1 MSLEHR
7 YRKLLHA
14 YPVGYRAQREEEI
27 LGTYLE
33 LAGQNRRWP
42 TARDAADVLAGS
54 LRERLRAN
62 GTLGVIPGL
71 RVAATVALSMVAGLS
86 AWWLLTM
93 RAPAIPASA
102 AAALRASAAAVLGG
116 GGHPP
121 VPELAP
127 SLGPFATLGAVPDAA
142 WILTALVA
150 ACTAGRLAR
159 VLIACS
165 LVLTVAVVP
174 VGAVTAY
181 VAPPLPILIPQF
193 ALGVLALALPSSR
206 PPWVRA
212 APLAIAVAAV
222 AAVAA
227 GLLPQGTAW
236 EAGGPAGL
244 LQPLAFALVT
254 GTFLGGL
261 AYRAR
266 RDSTGLW
273 AALLLLTPA
282 ALVYLLP
289 HDYPTGGYQ
298 LWQVTTRAGVVTVL
312 GGLLVALAVKVAGR
326 RAPGSCPACGQP
338 LPGTGPAIHGAA
350 PGQADPPVE
359 LGSAH

>member
-1 MSLEHR
+1 MSLERR
-7 YRKLLHA
+7 YRKLLRA

-33 LAGQNRRWP
+33 LAGQDRRWP
-42 TARDAADVLAGS
+42 AARDTTDVLAGS

-71 RVAATVALSMVAGLS
+71 RVAATVALSVVAGLS

-93 RAPAIPASA
+93 WAPATRVPAIPASL
-102 AAALRASAAAVLGG
+102 AAALSREHVQI
-116 GGHPP
+116 
-121 VPELAP
+121 PELAP
-127 SLGPFATLGAVPDAA
+127 RLGPFATLGVVPDAA

-181 VAPPLPILIPQF
+181 VAPPLPLLIPQF
-193 ALGVLALALPSSR
+193 SLGVLALALPSGR
-206 PPWVRA
+206 PLWVRA
-212 APLAIAVAAV
+212 APLAIAVAA
-222 AAVAA
+222 AAAA
-227 GLLPQGTAW
+227 GLLPQRTAW
-236 EAGGPAGL
+236 VADPSAGL
-244 LQPLAFALVT
+244 LQSLAVVLVA

-261 AYRAR
+261 AYRVR

-282 ALVYLLP
+282 TLVYMLP
-289 HDYPTGGYQ
+289 HDYSSGGYQ
-298 LWQVTTRAGVVTVL
+298 LWQVTTRAAVVTLL
-312 GGLLVALAVKVAGR
+312 GGLLVALAVKLAGR

-338 LPGTGPAIHGAA
+338 LPIARSAVHGAA
-350 PGQADPPVE
+350 PGQAGQAGQAP
-359 LGSAH
+359 

>member
-7 YRKLLHA
+7 YRKLLRA

-33 LAGQNRRWP
+33 LAGQDRRWP

-71 RVAATVALSMVAGLS
+71 RVAATVALSVVAGLS

-93 RAPAIPASA
+93 RVPAMRVPAIPASL
-102 AAALRASAAAVLGG
+102 AAALSREHVQI
-116 GGHPP
+116 
-121 VPELAP
+121 PELAP
-127 SLGPFATLGAVPDAA
+127 RLGPFATLGVVPDAA

-181 VAPPLPILIPQF
+181 VAPPLPLLIPQF
-193 ALGVLALALPSSR
+193 SLGVLALALPSGR

-212 APLAIAVAAV
+212 APLAIAVAV
-222 AAVAA
+222 AAAA
-227 GLLPQGTAW
+227 GLLPQRTVWVAD
-236 EAGGPAGL
+236 PSAGL
-244 LQPLAFALVT
+244 LQPLAFVLVA

-261 AYRAR
+261 AYRLR

-282 ALVYLLP
+282 ALVYMLP
-289 HDYPTGGYQ
+289 HDYSSGGYQ
-298 LWQVTTRAGVVTVL
+298 LWQVTTRAAVVTLL
-312 GGLLVALAVKVAGR
+312 GGLLVALAVKLAGR

-338 LPGTGPAIHGAA
+338 LPIARSAVHGAA
-350 PGQADPPVE
+350 PGQAGQAP
-359 LGSAH
+359 

>member
-54 LRERLRAN
+54 LRARLRAN
-62 GTLGVIPGL
+62 GALGVIPGL

-93 RAPAIPASA
+93 RAPAIPASV
-102 AAALRASAAAVLGG
+102 AAALIREHVRM
-116 GGHPP
+116 
-121 VPELAP
+121 PELAP
-127 SLGPFATLGAVPDAA
+127 TLGPFATLGVVPDMA

-193 ALGVLALALPSSR
+193 ALGVMALALPSSR

-212 APLAIAVAAV
+212 TPLAIAVAA
-222 AAVAA
+222 AAAAAA

-236 EAGGPAGL
+236 EAGGSAGL

-282 ALVYLLP
+282 TLVYMLP

-298 LWQVTTRAGVVTVL
+298 LWQVTTRAAVVMVL
-312 GGLLVALAVKVAGR
+312 GGLLVALAVKLAGR

-338 LPGTGPAIHGAA
+338 LPGAGPAIHGAA
-350 PGQADPPVE
+350 PGQADPA
-359 LGSAH
+359 G

>member
-1 MSLEHR
+1 M
-7 YRKLLHA
+7 
-14 YPVGYRAQREEEI
+14 
-27 LGTYLE
+27 
-33 LAGQNRRWP
+33 
-42 TARDAADVLAGS
+42 
-54 LRERLRAN
+54 
-62 GTLGVIPGL
+62 
-71 RVAATVALSMVAGLS
+71 AATLALSVVAGLS

-93 RAPAIPASA
+93 RVPAIPASL
-102 AAALRASAAAVLGG
+102 AAALSREHVQI
-116 GGHPP
+116 
-121 VPELAP
+121 PELAP
-127 SLGPFATLGAVPDAA
+127 RLGPFATLGVVPDAA

-193 ALGVLALALPSSR
+193 SLGVLALALPSGR
-206 PPWVRA
+206 PLWVRA
-212 APLAIAVAAV
+212 APLAIAAA
-222 AAVAA
+222 AAA
-227 GLLPQGTAW
+227 GLLPQRTARV
-236 EAGGPAGL
+236 AGPSVGL
-244 LQPLAFALVT
+244 LQPLAFVLAA

-261 AYRAR
+261 AYRVR
-266 RDSTGLW
+266 RDSSGLR

-282 ALVYLLP
+282 TLVYMLP

-298 LWQVTTRAGVVTVL
+298 LWQVTTRAAVVTLL

-338 LPGTGPAIHGAA
+338 LPGAGPAIHGAA
-350 PGQADPPVE
+350 PGQA
-359 LGSAH
+359 GHAG

>member
-1 MSLEHR
+1 
-7 YRKLLHA
+7 
-14 YPVGYRAQREEEI
+14 
-27 LGTYLE
+27 
-33 LAGQNRRWP
+33 
-42 TARDAADVLAGS
+42 
-54 LRERLRAN
+54 
-62 GTLGVIPGL
+62 
-71 RVAATVALSMVAGLS
+71 VAATLALSVVAGLS

-93 RAPAIPASA
+93 RVPAIPASL
-102 AAALRASAAAVLGG
+102 AAALSREHVQI
-116 GGHPP
+116 
-121 VPELAP
+121 PELAP
-127 SLGPFATLGAVPDAA
+127 RLGPFATLGVVPDAA

-193 ALGVLALALPSSR
+193 SLGVLALALPSGR
-206 PPWVRA
+206 PLWVRA
-212 APLAIAVAAV
+212 APLAIAAA
-222 AAVAA
+222 AA
-227 GLLPQGTAW
+227 GLLPQRTARV
-236 EAGGPAGL
+236 AGPSVGL
-244 LQPLAFALVT
+244 LQPLAFVLAA

-261 AYRAR
+261 AYRVR
-266 RDSTGLW
+266 RDSSGLR

-282 ALVYLLP
+282 TLVYMLP

-298 LWQVTTRAGVVTVL
+298 LWQVTTRAAVVTLL

-338 LPGTGPAIHGAA
+338 LPGAGPAIHGAA
-350 PGQADPPVE
+350 PGQA
-359 LGSAH
+359 GHAG

>member
-1 MSLEHR
+1 MSLERR
-7 YRKLLHA
+7 YRKLLRA

-33 LAGQNRRWP
+33 LAGQDRRWP
-42 TARDAADVLAGS
+42 AARDTTDVLAGS

-71 RVAATVALSMVAGLS
+71 RVAATVALSVVAGLS

-93 RAPAIPASA
+93 WAPATRVPAIPASL
-102 AAALRASAAAVLGG
+102 AAALSREHVQI
-116 GGHPP
+116 
-121 VPELAP
+121 PELAP
-127 SLGPFATLGAVPDAA
+127 RLGPFATLGVVPDAA

-181 VAPPLPILIPQF
+181 VAPPLPLLIPQF
-193 ALGVLALALPSSR
+193 SLGVLALALPSGR
-206 PPWVRA
+206 PLWVRA
-212 APLAIAVAAV
+212 APLAIAAA
-222 AAVAA
+222 AAAAA
-227 GLLPQGTAW
+227 GLLPQRTAW
-236 EAGGPAGL
+236 VADPSAGLLADPSAGL
-244 LQPLAFALVT
+244 LQSLAVVLVA

-261 AYRAR
+261 AYRVR

-282 ALVYLLP
+282 TLVYMLP
-289 HDYPTGGYQ
+289 HDYSSGGYQ
-298 LWQVTTRAGVVTVL
+298 LWQVTTRAAVVTLL
-312 GGLLVALAVKVAGR
+312 GGLLVALAVKLAGR
-326 RAPGSCPACGQP
+326 RVPGSCPACGQP
-338 LPGTGPAIHGAA
+338 LPIARSAVHGAA
-350 PGQADPPVE
+350 PGQAGQAGQAP
-359 LGSAH
+359 

>member
-1 MSLEHR
+1 
-7 YRKLLHA
+7 
-14 YPVGYRAQREEEI
+14 
-27 LGTYLE
+27 
-33 LAGQNRRWP
+33 
-42 TARDAADVLAGS
+42 
-54 LRERLRAN
+54 
-62 GTLGVIPGL
+62 
-71 RVAATVALSMVAGLS
+71 VAATLALSVVAGLS

-93 RAPAIPASA
+93 RVPAMRVPAIPASL
-102 AAALRASAAAVLGG
+102 AAALSREHVQI
-116 GGHPP
+116 
-121 VPELAP
+121 PELAP
-127 SLGPFATLGAVPDAA
+127 RLGPFATLGVVPDAA

-193 ALGVLALALPSSR
+193 SLGVLALALPSGR
-206 PPWVRA
+206 PLWVRA
-212 APLAIAVAAV
+212 APLAIAAA
-222 AAVAA
+222 AA
-227 GLLPQGTAW
+227 GLLPQRTARV
-236 EAGGPAGL
+236 AGPSVGL
-244 LQPLAFALVT
+244 LQPLAFVLAA

-261 AYRAR
+261 AYRVR
-266 RDSTGLW
+266 RDSSGLR

-282 ALVYLLP
+282 TLVYMLP

-298 LWQVTTRAGVVTVL
+298 LWQVTTRAAVVTLL

-338 LPGTGPAIHGAA
+338 LPIARSAVHGAA
-350 PGQADPPVE
+350 PGQAGQAGQVGQAP
-359 LGSAH
+359 

>member
-1 MSLEHR
+1 MSLERR
-7 YRKLLHA
+7 YRKLLRA

-33 LAGQNRRWP
+33 LAGQDRRWP
-42 TARDAADVLAGS
+42 AARDTTDVLAGS

-71 RVAATVALSMVAGLS
+71 RVAATVALSVVAGLS

-93 RAPAIPASA
+93 RVPAMRVPAIPASL
-102 AAALRASAAAVLGG
+102 AAALSREHVQI
-116 GGHPP
+116 
-121 VPELAP
+121 PELAP
-127 SLGPFATLGAVPDAA
+127 RLGPFATLGVVPDAA

-181 VAPPLPILIPQF
+181 VAPPLPLLIPQF
-193 ALGVLALALPSSR
+193 SLGVLALALPSGR

-212 APLAIAVAAV
+212 APLAIAAA
-222 AAVAA
+222 AAAAA
-227 GLLPQGTAW
+227 GLLPQRTAW
-236 EAGGPAGL
+236 VADPSAGL
-244 LQPLAFALVT
+244 LQTLAFVLVA

-261 AYRAR
+261 AYRVR
-266 RDSTGLW
+266 RDSSGLW

-282 ALVYLLP
+282 TLVYMLP
-289 HDYPTGGYQ
+289 HDYSSGGYQ
-298 LWQVTTRAGVVTVL
+298 LWQVTTRAAVVTVL

-338 LPGTGPAIHGAA
+338 LPGAGPAIHGAA
-350 PGQADPPVE
+350 PGQA
-359 LGSAH
+359 GHAG

>member
-1 MSLEHR
+1 MSLERR
-7 YRKLLHA
+7 YRKLLRA

-33 LAGQNRRWP
+33 LASQDRRWP

-71 RVAATVALSMVAGLS
+71 RVAATVALSVVAGLS

-93 RAPAIPASA
+93 RVPAMRVPAIPASL
-102 AAALRASAAAVLGG
+102 AAALSREHVQI
-116 GGHPP
+116 
-121 VPELAP
+121 PELAP
-127 SLGPFATLGAVPDAA
+127 RLGPFATLGVVPDAA

-181 VAPPLPILIPQF
+181 VAPPLPLLIPQF
-193 ALGVLALALPSSR
+193 SLGVLALALPSGR

-212 APLAIAVAAV
+212 APLAIAVAA
-222 AAVAA
+222 AAAA
-227 GLLPQGTAW
+227 GLLPQRTAW
-236 EAGGPAGL
+236 VADLSAGL
-244 LQPLAFALVT
+244 LQPLAFVLVA

-261 AYRAR
+261 AYRLR

-282 ALVYLLP
+282 TLVYMLP
-289 HDYPTGGYQ
+289 HDYSSGGYQ
-298 LWQVTTRAGVVTVL
+298 LWQVTTRAAVVTLL
-312 GGLLVALAVKVAGR
+312 GGLLVALAVKLAGR

-338 LPGTGPAIHGAA
+338 LPIARSAVHGAA
-350 PGQADPPVE
+350 PGQAGQAP
-359 LGSAH
+359 

>member
-1 MSLEHR
+1 M
-7 YRKLLHA
+7 
-14 YPVGYRAQREEEI
+14 
-27 LGTYLE
+27 
-33 LAGQNRRWP
+33 LAS
-42 TARDAADVLAGS
+42 S

-71 RVAATVALSMVAGLS
+71 RVAATLALSVVAGLS

-93 RAPAIPASA
+93 RVPAMRVPAIPASL
-102 AAALRASAAAVLGG
+102 AAALSREHVQI
-116 GGHPP
+116 
-121 VPELAP
+121 PELAP
-127 SLGPFATLGAVPDAA
+127 RLGPFATLGVVPDAA

-193 ALGVLALALPSSR
+193 SLGVLALALPSGR

-212 APLAIAVAAV
+212 APLAIAVAA
-222 AAVAA
+222 AAAA
-227 GLLPQGTAW
+227 GLLPQRTAW
-236 EAGGPAGL
+236 VADPSAGL
-244 LQPLAFALVT
+244 LQSLAVVLVA

-261 AYRAR
+261 AYRVR

-282 ALVYLLP
+282 TLVYMLP
-289 HDYPTGGYQ
+289 HDYSSGGYQ
-298 LWQVTTRAGVVTVL
+298 LWQVTTRAAVVTLL
-312 GGLLVALAVKVAGR
+312 GGLLVALAVKLAGR
-326 RAPGSCPACGQP
+326 RVPGSCPACGQP
-338 LPGTGPAIHGAA
+338 LPIARSAVHGAA
-350 PGQADPPVE
+350 PGQAAQAGQAP
-359 LGSAH
+359 